1 MKLPIDRFRNVV
13 RDAVL
18 VSLDLLIV
26 NDKAEVLV
34 GRRQNPPAKD
44 WLFVPGGRVYKEE
57 RLTDALQRISV
68 SETGVDLSQAGG
80 AFTASMTTCTQIMGS
95 GKTESVLTTPS
106 SPASSRIVRRS
117 ILLVMRSTNTFS

>member
-1 MKLPIDRFRNVV
+1 MRLPIDRFRNVV
-13 RDAVL
+13 RDSVL

-57 RLTDALQRISV
+57 PQGSPK
-68 SETGVDLSQAGG
+68 TGQ
-80 AFTASMTTCTQIMGS
+80 
-95 GKTESVLTTPS
+95 
-106 SPASSRIVRRS
+106 
-117 ILLVMRSTNTFS
+117 